1 MSIIYG
7 LIAQDNKPLCDYS
20 EYKGTFTTICIR
32 TLPKCTDEKGLLTL
46 EEGYNIF
53 YMNQGGITFLI
64 LCDNSYP
71 QEAAIVCLDKI
82 IEEFFKLYPTS
93 NDFSNEPQYCLNDKF
108 QRILYEKMQKYNKD
122 STNLDENVSAL
133 KENLISMNKQIIS
146 TNEIVNERGDKI
158 NFIVEKAEKLS
169 QDSTVFADTTKRVKR
184 LEKWRKIR
192 MYLIIFA
199 IIAIIIIFFIIWS
212 KINK

>member
-7 LIAQDNKPLCDYS
+7 LIAQEKKPLCDYS

-46 EEGYNIF
+46 EGGYNIF
-53 YMNQGGITFLI
+53 YRNQGGITFLI

-108 QRILYEKMQKYNKD
+108 QRIVYEKMQKYNAD

-133 KENLISMNKQIIS
+133 KENLLSMNKQIIS
-146 TNEIVNERGDKI
+146 TSEIVNERGDKI
-158 NFIVEKAEKLS
+158 NLIVEKAEKLS

-192 MYLIIFA
+192 MYLIIFI
-199 IIAIIIIFFIIWS
+199 IIAVIIIFLIIWRN
-212 KINK
+212 INN